1 MSEILVMILVLVM
14 AAVLLVLRMPI
25 GVMFLFAG
33 TVGFTLTRG
42 PIPTFETLGSR
53 LFDIGSGY

>member
-33 TVGFTLTRG
+33 TVGHG
-42 PIPTFETLGSR
+42 AQSR
-53 LFDIGSGY
+53 LLRRLAAGSLTLVRVTS

>member
-25 GVMFLFAG
+25 GVMFLF
-33 TVGFTLTRG
+33 VGAPVPSHGVSCR
-42 PIPTFETLGSR
+42 
-53 LFDIGSGY
+53 

>member
-25 GVMFLFAG
+25 GVMFLFVRRLAAG
-33 TVGFTLTRG
+33 SLTLVRVT
-42 PIPTFETLGSR
+42 S
-53 LFDIGSGY
+53 